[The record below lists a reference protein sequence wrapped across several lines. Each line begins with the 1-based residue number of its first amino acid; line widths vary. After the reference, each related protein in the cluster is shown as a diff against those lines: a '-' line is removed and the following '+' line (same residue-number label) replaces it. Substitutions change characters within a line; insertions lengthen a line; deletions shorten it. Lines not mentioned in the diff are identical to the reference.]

1 MSRITEC
8 DDWGREGASNSDY
21 FDGALLAVGFQYG
34 APTGISPTSGR
45 PILRYASPRGM
56 QAQVACRPR
65 FPKWVVSRDDG
76 RVDLVD
82 PRFIR
87 DHFEE
92 LSLNADGADRAST
105 ASPRECGGR
114 NRRWP
119 EPKPAGAPRT
129 AASSPVARHQE
140 RDRRA
145 GRMEWP
151 ADK

>member
-1 MSRITEC
+1 
-8 DDWGREGASNSDY
+8 
-21 FDGALLAVGFQYG
+21 
-34 APTGISPTSGR
+34 
-45 PILRYASPRGM
+45 M
-56 QAQVACRPR
+56 QAQEVCKPKWHAVWR

-92 LSLNADGADRAST
+92 LSLNADGTDRAST
-105 ASPRECGGR
+105 ASPRGCGGR